1 MLKWTEN
8 EQDYMLDLIKEH
20 DAASEN
26 GFGVIYVRYDN
37 PNIDKIAEEL
47 NSVYDNRRTRHS
59 IRKRVQTM
67 KIPSDVFFGRTKK
80 SDESKVKEQ
89 ILSEIYGVV
98 DYETFI
104 KIQSL

>member
-1 MLKWTEN
+1 MLKWTKN
-8 EQDYMLDLIKEH
+8 EQEYMLDLIKEH

-26 GFGVIYVRYDN
+26 GFGVIYVQYDN

-59 IRKRVQTM
+59 IRKRVQKM
-67 KIPSDVFFGRTKK
+67 KISADVFFGRTKQ
-80 SDESKVKEQ
+80 SDEPKVKEQ